1 MKNLIILSA
10 PSGTG
15 KTTLCKSIQKVF
27 PEIKWSIS
35 YTTRLRRANE
45 NDGQDYNFIS
55 REGFEK
61 LIKDRKLAEWEN
73 VHGALYGT
81 VKKTL
86 IGIIEKSKFLLLE
99 LDVKGALK
107 LKKMYPKNTFSIFI
121 IPPTYED
128 LKKRLIS
135 RNTETEQVI
144 NIRLKRFKEEI
155 KYKSKFDYVMYN
167 DKLSVAVNEVIKI
180 VKKIKQ
186 GDYNGIKNITI

>member
-35 YTTRLRRANE
+35 YTTRLRGASE
-45 NDGQDYNFIS
+45 NDGQDYRFIS
-55 REGFEK
+55 RKGFEK

-81 VKKTL
+81 VKETL
-86 IGIIEKSKFLLLE
+86 IGIIEKNKFLLLE

-107 LKKMYPKNTFSIFI
+107 LKKMYPQNTFSIFI

-135 RNTETEQVI
+135 RNTETEEVI

-155 KYKSKFDYVMYN
+155 TYKSKFDYVMYN
-167 DKLSVAVNEVIKI
+167 DKLSVAVDEVIKI

-186 GDYNGIKNITI
+186 GEYNGIKNITI